1 MAMSK
6 LSNTITFMTLYEPNI
21 RRPQNRV
28 YVLMP
33 SSSKFSNPTIPKLA
47 QNNDCD
53 DSNKLEMQKK
63 THQCSVGALIDQL
76 CEPNGLAESSP
87 FHARI
92 THIFPVSFTAWFVVA
107 FLFLQIGKIPQ

>member
-6 LSNTITFMTLYEPNI
+6 LSNTITFITLYEPNI
-21 RRPQNRV
+21 KRPQNRV

-53 DSNKLEMQKK
+53 DSNKLKMQKK
-63 THQCSVGALIDQL
+63 THQFSVGAPIDQL
-76 CEPNGLAESSP
+76 DEPNGLAKSSP

-92 THIFPVSFTAWFVVA
+92 AHIFPISFTAWFVIA
-107 FLFLQIGKIPQ
+107 FLLFQIGKIPQ